1 MTDSESGNNNKI
13 VGIRELNAL
22 LINWGKPYTTTEQIV
37 KHDLFTITAFYPQLT
52 HYDQTMKTGNAF
64 LFINDDKRYL
74 VTTAHLLFDSWKSIN
89 SEMTDLIKCR
99 KKTLTKYWYSRFFD
113 VAVFDVSDL
122 SEFNNLNG
130 FISISNDIP
139 ESVHV
144 SYIDPNSDNVI
155 KVDTKYTN
163 LVNSHIEMGA
173 VGHKLIQGSSGSAV
187 IDKNGDLVGM
197 ITSCGELYDNITLTI
212 PASIISKIIKTGSS
226 TNPNYDKN
234 NKIYPGLLTQPLQRG
249 HLEIVNVTNGEVVL
263 QSNYDKILPF
273 DIITHV
279 NGKKV
284 GKDNK
289 LSSFALE
296 NQDKLDLTIHKI
308 KPEWR
313 DIYGALPRNVPIFF
327 EDGENHI
334 EETKYLE
341 KENDHFLIT
350 GNKIDVKG
358 NVKLEYIHPGMNIK
372 LYDENWKISFATI
385 TKVNTDSVIVNKINS
400 DVSGIYFYYLSSIYN
415 EQANDD
421 VKGIEYFN
429 WSTVNSNK
437 MTNEEYKFYCQYV
450 NIKHWAFLVLSS
462 ISILPVGHQQI
473 VWANE
478 INRILKLLNNF
489 NDQLEILFSIILFKL
504 MEFNGIQ
511 ALNLFVIFVKNI
523 IDYFKLDDEDVIEL
537 EESLTKNISLLTNME
552 FIQTSFK
559 DSILDNGKKIT
570 EGYDGNTLYNAD
582 MFSNEKYNLQN
593 TVAKAKSRIINQD
606 NVNLEIELVLKE
618 LEKLDGKTFNK
629 DELYYPPSYGLLKSF
644 WDNSHITLAGIMS
657 TLTDDSF
664 ETKSK
669 TVTLSELPNHIC
681 TWNYNIALQ
690 DRDSGCWICTYLHR
704 KGLLTDQ
711 EYDKFNKFGLYA
723 FKHHGK
729 TMKGYWSYLNTLME
743 HFSNVAS
750 EEEWDHFKPWAKE
763 TLEMIDNGNMED
775 AYINFCKEV
784 FYLTEN
790 YNKDYQ
796 MFNNKQMDIYTG
808 VYNILN

>member
-1 MTDSESGNNNKI
+1 
-13 VGIRELNAL
+13 
-22 LINWGKPYTTTEQIV
+22 
-37 KHDLFTITAFYPQLT
+37 
-52 HYDQTMKTGNAF
+52 
-64 LFINDDKRYL
+64 
-74 VTTAHLLFDSWKSIN
+74 
-89 SEMTDLIKCR
+89 
-99 KKTLTKYWYSRFFD
+99 
-113 VAVFDVSDL
+113 
-122 SEFNNLNG
+122 
-130 FISISNDIP
+130 
-139 ESVHV
+139 V

-711 EYDKFNKFGLYA
+711 
-723 FKHHGK
+723 
-729 TMKGYWSYLNTLME
+729 
-743 HFSNVAS
+743 
-750 EEEWDHFKPWAKE
+750 
-763 TLEMIDNGNMED
+763 
-775 AYINFCKEV
+775 
-784 FYLTEN
+784 
-790 YNKDYQ
+790 
-796 MFNNKQMDIYTG
+796 
-808 VYNILN
+808 